1 MEPIGRVTSYL
12 RRLSAWHIEH
22 EQKMK
27 AVKKAILFPIHYVV
41 ANIADGKD
49 EAVCKYLVG
58 NVSPPQL
65 KVCRALRPLKKKYS
79 RAKEKLK

>member
-41 ANIADGKD
+41 ADIADGKD
-49 EAVCKYLVG
+49 EVVC
-58 NVSPPQL
+58 
-65 KVCRALRPLKKKYS
+65 
-79 RAKEKLK
+79 